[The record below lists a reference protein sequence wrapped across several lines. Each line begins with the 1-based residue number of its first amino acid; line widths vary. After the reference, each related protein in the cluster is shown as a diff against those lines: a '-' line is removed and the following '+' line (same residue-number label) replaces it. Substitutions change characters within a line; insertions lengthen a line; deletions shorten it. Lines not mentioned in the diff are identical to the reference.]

1 MKTDHWW
8 APLAGVGFVL
18 VAILGFIVSGEP
30 PEASKPAQEIA
41 DFYRDN
47 DSSVTIGAALLG
59 VAATLLVFFAGVLRR
74 ELRRAEG
81 EGGTLSLIAFGGAAI
96 FAVGAGIDGTILF
109 ALAEAS
115 DDLQPAQIQTVQ
127 AVWDN
132 DFLPMAIGLQVLFLA
147 TGLSIL
153 RHGALP
159 KWLGWIAVILGV
171 VAVTP
176 IGFVAFMVGGIWIL
190 IVSIVLAM
198 RGRSRDAPPAQPAA
212 TGGV

>member
-1 MKTDHWW
+1 MRTDQWW

-59 VAATLLVFFAGVLRR
+59 IAATLLVFFAGVLRR

-81 EGGTLSLIAFGGAAI
+81 EGGTLSLIAFAGAVI
-96 FAVGAGIDGTILF
+96 FAVGAAIDSTILF

-115 DDLQPAQIQTVQ
+115 DDLQPAQMQTLQ
-127 AVWDN
+127 ALWDN
-132 DFLPMAIGLQVLFLA
+132 DFMPMAVGLQLLLLA
-147 TGLSIL
+147 SGLSIL

-159 KWLGWIAVILGV
+159 KWLGWIALVLGV
-171 VAVTP
+171 LAATP
-176 IGFVAFMVGGIWIL
+176 AGFVAFMAGGIWI
-190 IVSIVLAM
+190 IVVSIVLAL
-198 RGRSRDAPPAQPAA
+198 RGRSREAPPAAPVA
-212 TGGV
+212 GVGV